1 MNTKIYKLMI
11 LVGSGIMTI
20 LTLVAPYYYNSSSSF
35 VRDYLD
41 WSILLFVA
49 IFVFSIITYFLKE
62 QTFLSWRKFTLWWI
76 LFTFFFVYISPT
88 QDNFFGNIKE
98 LVTISS
104 AISYTFFAT
113 ILITYKSIKLRGK
126 K

>member
-1 MNTKIYKLMI
+1 MI